1 MRHLAVVVCLAMGA
15 WSARAAIF
23 TVTTNADSGPG
34 SLREAL
40 AAANTSVPPNT
51 IAFTLSPARI
61 VPLSPLPALTNSMT
75 LDGTNHPVYI
85 SSPVVILDGQYGAT
99 NGPGLQVNGT
109 GIVVR
114 ALRIVGFTGTAVQVQ
129 GSHNAIEGCHVVSNL
144 QYGLHVLGSSN
155 RVGGVSNALR
165 NMIYGNTRGGVV
177 ITNGAGN
184 TVRAN
189 LVGVNIFGFGSSGRG
204 EPPQERGIWLSGGRE
219 TLLEGWTGG
228 VLVVSGN
235 GVGVE
240 LGPAT
245 YSNTVRGA
253 WFSTDAEGTG
263 SVPNADALIIHG
275 PSHGNVLGG
284 AFDTQRN
291 VIGANSN
298 RAVQLL
304 AGSSN
309 NVIRS
314 LLVGFHP
321 LFTALYTNQY
331 GLLIS
336 NSAGNVVGAP
346 GDSNFIVGCSVAGLH
361 LNGTGAT
368 HNLIQHTALGAGP
381 GFLSQARNYETLVL
395 DGAPANQVG
404 PANSIVLSSNHGIRV
419 SGRAAADNL
428 LIGNSIGVNV
438 LGQQQPNLGH
448 GVYLQQVPGTL
459 LGDGSVTGRNT
470 IGGNFGYGVVLEGTG
485 TYDTLVGGNWIGVA
499 GAAPQSRTNR
509 LGGVWLDNAP
519 SNTIGIAGGA
529 PNVISGN
536 DGAGVL
542 VSGTA
547 AWRNQIVNNFIGLDP
562 AGTGSLFNTG
572 HGVQLAQARATRIGG
587 TGAGERNVI
596 SGNQGYGILVEAGET
611 YSNLIAGNFIGTR
624 SNGFATVSNTLG
636 GVRVESWGTL
646 IGGPTTN
653 ARNVVAGNGGPGLLI
668 TGAEASNTVVQ
679 NNHLGVMAS
688 GQAASPNGGDGV
700 RVAGGASGTTIG
712 GAGAGNL
719 IGGNGQN
726 GVFITGS
733 STRQARVSGNLI
745 GTYAGGTNGGGRNAH
760 FGIRVSQAADHVI
773 GGTNA
778 GEGNLICANLH
789 GGILVETGA
798 LVRVWG
804 NRIGADATGYGPL
817 GNASNGILLRATADA
832 TVGGDGPYAGNL
844 VADHDQ
850 FGVWILLSTGSVVRG
865 NMIGTAADGLQN
877 LGNAG
882 HGILVSGVSNS
893 IIGNR
898 IAWAQNPSSD
908 GVSVS
913 LGSAFTRLLDNVL
926 FSNGSFNGQAVDLED
941 DGPTLNDPAPDADG
955 GVNLRQNYPLIT
967 NATREGATVLA
978 GYLSSSNSTT
988 FTVQFFAS
996 DIPQGGAFLGSTSV
1010 TTSASGTGVFL
1021 VSYAYL
1027 LPTSALLHAT
1037 ATDPQGRTS
1046 EYSPGVTN
1054 RAGNDVDGDG
1064 LPDSWEQQHFG
1075 TLTNGAAGNVDG
1087 DAYDNLAEF
1096 IADTQ
1101 PTNAASFFELFSI
1114 TRAGST
1120 AIVQVLPAAP
1130 GRLHQLESHTNPAGG
1145 AHWTPLGS
1153 PQAGDGGLLAL
1164 PDGDTDRHRDYR
1176 VRLALP

>member
-1 MRHLAVVVCLAMGA
+1 MRHLAAVVCLALSACGA
-15 WSARAAIF
+15 YAATF
-23 TVTTNADSGPG
+23 TVTTSADSGPG
-34 SLREAL
+34 SLRDAIL
-40 AAANTSVPPNT
+40 GANTSTPPND
-51 IAFTLSPARI
+51 IRFTLSPSRI

-85 SSPVVILDGQYGAT
+85 SAPVVILDGQYGAT

-114 ALRIVGFTGTAVQVQ
+114 ALRLVGFTGTAVQVQ

-144 QYGLHVLGSSN
+144 QYGIHVLGSSN
-155 RVGGVSNALR
+155 RIGGVSNALR
-165 NMIYGNTRGGVV
+165 NMVYGNPRGGVV
-177 ITNGAGN
+177 ITNGVGN

-240 LGPAT
+240 FGPAT
-245 YSNTVRGA
+245 YSNTLRGA
-253 WFSTDAEGTG
+253 WFSVDAEGTG
-263 SVPNADALIIHG
+263 SVPNADAIIIHG

-291 VIGANSN
+291 VVGANSN

-331 GLLIS
+331 GLLLS

-346 GDSNFIVGCSVAGLH
+346 GDSNFIVGCSTAGLQ
-361 LNGTGAT
+361 LSGTGAT
-368 HNLIQHTALGAGP
+368 HNLIQHTIAGAGP

-395 DGAPANQVG
+395 EGAPANQVG
-404 PANSIVLSSNHGIRV
+404 PGNALVLSSNHGVRI

-428 LIGNSIGVNV
+428 LIGNFIGVNP

-485 TYDTLVGGNWIGVA
+485 TFNTLMGGNWIGVA
-499 GAAPQSRTNR
+499 GTPPQSRTNR
-509 LGGVWLDNAP
+509 MGGVWLNDAP
-519 SNTIGIAGGA
+519 SNTIGIAGDA

-536 DGAGVL
+536 DGAGIR
-542 VSGTA
+542 VSGA
-547 AWRNQIVNNFIGLDP
+547 PAWRNLIVNNFIGLDP
-562 AGTGSLFNTG
+562 AGTGSLFNTS
-572 HGVQLAQARATRIGG
+572 HGIQLAQARATRIGG
-587 TGAGERNVI
+587 TVAGERNVI
-596 SGNQGYGILVEAGET
+596 GGNQGYGILVEAGET
-611 YSNLIAGNFIGTR
+611 YSNLIAGNFIGSR
-624 SNGFATVSNTLG
+624 SNGFAAVSNTLG
-636 GVRVESWGTL
+636 GVRIESWGTQV
-646 IGGPTTN
+646 GGAATN
-653 ARNVVAGNGGPGLLI
+653 ARNVIAGNGGSGLLI
-668 TGAEASNTVVQ
+668 SGAEASNTVVL
-679 NNHLGVMAS
+679 NNYLGIMAG

-700 RVAGGASGTTIG
+700 RVAAGASATTIG
-712 GAGAGNL
+712 GAGSGNL

-745 GTYAGGTNGGGRNAH
+745 GTYADGTNGGGRNAQ
-760 FGIRVSQAADHVI
+760 FGVRVSQANDHVI
-773 GGTNA
+773 GGTNV

-789 GGILVETGA
+789 GGILVETSA
-798 LVRVWG
+798 LVRIWG

-817 GNASNGILLRATADA
+817 GNASNGVLLRATADA
-832 TVGGDGPYAGNL
+832 IVGGAGPYAGNQ

-850 FGVWILLSTGSVVRG
+850 FGVWILLSTGAMVRG
-865 NMIGTAADGLQN
+865 NLIGTAADGLQN

-882 HGILVSGVSNS
+882 HGVLVSGVSNS
-893 IIGNR
+893 IVGNR
-898 IAWAQNPSSD
+898 IAWAKNPSSD

-913 LGSAFTRLLDNVL
+913 LGSAFALALDNVV
-926 FSNGSFNGQAVDLED
+926 FSNGTFNGQAVDLED
-941 DGPTLNDPAPDADG
+941 DGPTPNDPAPDADG
-955 GVNLRQNYPLIT
+955 GANLRQNYPQIT
-967 NATREGATVLA
+967 NAAQEGATVLA

-988 FTVQFFAS
+988 YTVQFFAS
-996 DIPQGGAFLGSTSV
+996 DVPQGGVFLGTTSV

-1027 LPTSALLHAT
+1027 LPTGALLHAT

-1054 RAGNDVDGDG
+1054 RAGTDSDGDG
-1064 LPDSWEQQHFG
+1064 LPDLWEQQHFG

-1087 DAYDNLAEF
+1087 DTYDNLSEY

-1101 PTNAASFFELFSI
+1101 PTNAASFFELYGIARSGDA
-1114 TRAGST
+1114 TG
-1120 AIVQVLPAAP
+1120 VQILPSAP
-1130 GRLHQLESHTNPAGG
+1130 GRFHHLEYHTNLAGNASWTSLG
-1145 AHWTPLGS
+1145 A
-1153 PQAGDGGLLAL
+1153 PQAGDGGLLVVT
-1164 PDGDTDRHRDYR
+1164 DGDTNRHRAYR
-1176 VRLALP
+1176 VQITLP